1 MATFDPWQQLK
12 LLELAELD
20 AKIVKAHYRLERLPL
35 LEKVAAVEAQAK
47 SLRHDEIAYITLLAD
62 LELDVAKAEEDVE
75 VVRKRVSKD
84 QELLNSGAISDSK
97 QLSDLQ
103 HEVGSLGRRQSEL
116 EDAEMELM
124 QKQEEL
130 QDKLSVIR
138 VQQEVIANELQTLTA
153 ELSSQQHEINSEI
166 DVLQTSRSDILPDIA
181 TDLVALY
188 ERIRTDNDGVG
199 AALLQQRKC
208 TGCGMQLAPT
218 AVSEARVAAADAL
231 IRCEECKAILVR
243 TDESGL

>member
-1 MATFDPWQQLK
+1 MATFDPWHQLK

-20 AKIVKAHYRLERLPL
+20 AKLTKAQYRLERLPL
-35 LEKVAAVEAQAK
+35 LATVAEVDEKVKA
-47 SLRHDEIAYITLLAD
+47 LRHDEVAYITLLAD
-62 LELDVAKAEEDVE
+62 LELDISKAEEDVD

-97 QLSDLQ
+97 QLSELQ
-103 HEVGSLGRRQSEL
+103 HEVGSLGRRQSDL
-116 EDAEMELM
+116 EDAEMELL

-130 QDKLSVIR
+130 NAKLSDIR
-138 VQQEVIANELQTLTA
+138 SKQTEVAA
-153 ELSSQQHEINSEI
+153 ELSTLQDELAAQEHEIRAEME
-166 DVLQTSRSDILPDIA
+166 VLETSRGDLLPNIEPE
-181 TDLVALY
+181 LVNLY
-188 ERIRTDNDGVG
+188 ERIRRDNDGVG

-218 AVSEARVAAADAL
+218 AVSAARVASSDQL